1 MIVHTDSEYSDDY
14 DEEKPTKVD
23 LDSDHATDDQNN
35 DTSNDGAAIKDEK
48 EKPTNFMSE
57 LASKL
62 GGPQQKK
69 KDKAVVESVSIT
81 IYYYL
86 VNSGV
91 IQFTNYVNSQG
102 RGGVKNFKKMCLV
115 VNLNSQ
121 GEGRGQ
127 KHPKSCSSSL

>member
-1 MIVHTDSEYSDDY
+1 MAQIFQLFPCFFSVIVHTDSEYSDDY

-81 IYYYL
+81 IYYL
-86 VNSGV
+86 VYSGV
-91 IQFTNYVNSQG
+91 IHKLREQP
-102 RGGVKNFKKMCLV
+102 GG
-115 VNLNSQ
+115 
-121 GEGRGQ
+121 G
-127 KHPKSCSSSL
+127 

>member
-1 MIVHTDSEYSDDY
+1 MAQIFQLFPCFFSVIVHTDSEYSDDY

-86 VNSGV
+86 VNSGDKLC
-91 IQFTNYVNSQG
+91 QQTG
-102 RGGVKNFKKMCLV
+102 EGVKNSKNKCV
-115 VNLNSQ
+115 
-121 GEGRGQ
+121 
-127 KHPKSCSSSL
+127 

>member
-1 MIVHTDSEYSDDY
+1 MFFSVIVHTDSEYSDDY

-35 DTSNDGAAIKDEK
+35 DTSNDGAAIEDEK

-81 IYYYL
+81 IYYLY
-86 VNSGV
+86 SGV
-91 IQFTNYVNSQG
+91 IHKLREHPG
-102 RGGVKNFKKMCLV
+102 GGGVKNFKKCV
-115 VNLNSQ
+115 
-121 GEGRGQ
+121 
-127 KHPKSCSSSL
+127 